1 MANKIQI
8 STIRKVA
15 NVQVIELNANFITR
29 VVESEFLTRN
39 LMGAM
44 SSTKR
49 IVDEDAPL
57 AVALNCWVDDLQ
69 TVWELLNGLK
79 RVFLFNGSEEETP
92 KEEETPQT
100 ELPENF

>member
-29 VVESEFLTRN
+29 VVESELLTRN

-44 SSTKR
+44 SSTKHH
-49 IVDEDAPL
+49 VDEDEHLEA
-57 AVALNCWVDDLQ
+57 ALSCWVDDLQ

-79 RVFLFNGSEEETP
+79 QVFLFDDQEEETP
-92 KEEETPQT
+92 REEENPQ
-100 ELPENF
+100 PEFPANF